1 MTLTMFTSTAFALES
16 GHDVMVVESSKQS
29 TLLEQMDSSVL
40 IKTGEELEQA
50 GVDQVQDLEKV
61 FPGLLIQTRGNR
73 TYANTTIRGISSP
86 DYYSP
91 TISLYVDGVLQD
103 SAFLTQPLVNVERV
117 ELLRGPQGTLYGG
130 NAQGG
135 IINIITKKT
144 VGQNTTVASAS
155 YSNLNEQLNA
165 SAALSLND
173 SLSADIALRVIKDN
187 GNIEH
192 QPSQQKD
199 ANNSQQFSG
208 LARLHY
214 LPHNSPFTL
223 TLSVANSNL
232 DSHEEW
238 YLTQAEFDQKM
249 TSQAIPQLKRIVN
262 SYALQM
268 GYDLGET
275 QLTSVTAYQNRN
287 IYRQFIGGAWQEDQ
301 NTLSQE
307 LRANTQV
314 SDALS
319 TLFGAYFEQRDFD
332 AKSGE
337 GSQVTN
343 QVESTQ

>member
-187 GNIEH
+187 GNI
-192 QPSQQKD
+192 
-199 ANNSQQFSG
+199 
-208 LARLHY
+208 
-214 LPHNSPFTL
+214 
-223 TLSVANSNL
+223 
-232 DSHEEW
+232 
-238 YLTQAEFDQKM
+238 
-249 TSQAIPQLKRIVN
+249 
-262 SYALQM
+262 
-268 GYDLGET
+268 
-275 QLTSVTAYQNRN
+275 
-287 IYRQFIGGAWQEDQ
+287 
-301 NTLSQE
+301 
-307 LRANTQV
+307 
-314 SDALS
+314 
-319 TLFGAYFEQRDFD
+319 
-332 AKSGE
+332 
-337 GSQVTN
+337 
-343 QVESTQ
+343 